1 MIIKNCGISKP
12 ISNEDILNLTK
23 NTFLSVKLK
32 HFFLDSIYVYF
43 DNKGNYYHSNELI
56 NRNIYL
62 YKKDNN
68 YYGTN

>member
-23 NTFLSVKLK
+23 NTFLIVKLK

-43 DNKGNYYHSNELI
+43 DNNGNYYHSNELI

-62 YKKDNN
+62 YKKDNY